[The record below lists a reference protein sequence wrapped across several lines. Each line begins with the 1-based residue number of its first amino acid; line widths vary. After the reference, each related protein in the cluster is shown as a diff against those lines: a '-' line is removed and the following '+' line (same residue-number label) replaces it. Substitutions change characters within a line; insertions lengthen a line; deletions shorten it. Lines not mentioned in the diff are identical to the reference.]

1 VHRQKRSLR
10 LYVKHS
16 GQLIMLKLSE
26 NPAILT
32 PQVQSLTELFGT
44 WWVAH
49 TKARFEK
56 AYARDMSGHG
66 IGYFLPMREKIFFS
80 GGRKRHAMIPLF
92 TSYVFVCG
100 TEPDRYTALT
110 TNRLCQMIDVIDQD
124 GLIWELSRIE
134 KALLSGAIVDHYP
147 YLPVGNHCRI
157 ISGPMM
163 GTEGV
168 VIERRDERARMVL
181 EVTILGQSVVAEV
194 DSDLLA
200 PVEERQVSE
209 VGAGTLPSDI

>member
-1 VHRQKRSLR
+1 
-10 LYVKHS
+10 
-16 GQLIMLKLSE
+16 MLKLSE

-32 PQVQSLTELFGT
+32 PQVQSLTELVGT

-56 AYARDMSGHG
+56 AFARDMSGHG
-66 IGYFLPMREKIFFS
+66 IGYFLPMREKTIFS
-80 GGRKRHAMIPLF
+80 GGRKRRVMIPFF

-124 GLIWELSRIE
+124 GLIRELSRIE
-134 KALLSGAIVDHYP
+134 KALLSGAVIDHYP
-147 YLPVGNHCRI
+147 HLPVGDRCRVV
-157 ISGPMM
+157 SGPMM

-168 VIERRDERARMVL
+168 VVERRDEKAHMVL
-181 EVTILGQSVVAEV
+181 EVTILGQSTVVEV
-194 DSDLLA
+194 DADLLA
-200 PVEERQVSE
+200 PVEGRY
-209 VGAGTLPSDI
+209 ASDVRDRDQSI

>member
-1 VHRQKRSLR
+1 
-10 LYVKHS
+10 
-16 GQLIMLKLSE
+16 MLKLSE
-26 NPAILT
+26 NPAILA
-32 PQVQSLTELFGT
+32 PQVQSLTELTGT
-44 WWVAH
+44 WWAAH

-56 AYARDMSGHG
+56 AFARDMSDRG

-100 TEPDRYTALT
+100 TELDRYTALT

-124 GLIWELSRIE
+124 GLIRELSRIE
-134 KALLSGAIVDHYP
+134 KALLSGVVVDNYP
-147 YLPVGNHCRI
+147 YLPVGNRCEI
-157 ISGPMM
+157 VSGPMM

-168 VIERRDERARMVL
+168 VIERMDEKARMVL
-181 EVTILGQSVVAEV
+181 EVTTLGQSVVVEV

-200 PVEERQVSE
+200 PVEERHVSG
-209 VGAGTLPSDI
+209 VGARTLPTDI